1 LLWLSQYEG
10 LSYERLYEVSRFIPV
25 FTLFILCIVSFS
37 VSASAED
44 GNTVIYHTLL
54 PSFAGSRSS
63 IVTSETPSTTYGH
76 LSSQCAC
83 IIDCRLQLTQSGHRE
98 TLNNVAS
105 VLRSTTE
112 SPRAVMLK
120 IEKLST
126 TILESQRASL
136 NLLILT
142 AESLKYRRKNLVC
155 GHHGAFYRLDDM
167 RL

>member
-63 IVTSETPSTTYGH
+63 IVTGEMPSTTYGH
-76 LSSQCAC
+76 LSSQCAY
-83 IIDCRLQLTQSGHRE
+83 IIDCRLQLTQSNHRA

-112 SPRAVMLK
+112 SPKAVMK
-120 IEKLST
+120 KTEKLST
-126 TILESQRASL
+126 ITLESQRASL
-136 NLLILT
+136 AFLT
-142 AESLKYRRKNLVC
+142 AERLKYRRKHLVSE
-155 GHHGAFYRLDDM
+155 HHPAFYRLDDM
-167 RL
+167 RS